1 MKIKSPSELR
11 SKQPIESKVAKK
23 MSLAPQALEHVVDI
37 ADPDPDELAAVKSKL
52 EVREWAVAVED
63 IEGGKRLKIT
73 SAAPLPPG
81 AEHHVIVVARKSAT
95 LVDAAKRLMVKP
107 AKVAAFIESKGLV
120 VADVIGSQL

>member
-23 MSLAPQALEHVVDI
+23 MSMQPQALEHVVDL
-37 ADPDPDELAAVKSKL
+37 ADPDPGELAAVKSKL

-81 AEHHVIVVARKSAT
+81 AEHHVIAVARKSAT
-95 LVDAAKRLMVKP
+95 LVEAAHRLMVKP